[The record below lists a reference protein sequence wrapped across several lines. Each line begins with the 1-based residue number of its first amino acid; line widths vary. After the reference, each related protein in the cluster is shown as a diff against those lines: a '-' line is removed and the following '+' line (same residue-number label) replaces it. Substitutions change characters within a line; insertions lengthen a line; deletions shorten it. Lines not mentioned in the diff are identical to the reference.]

1 MKDPLA
7 GKYRKFYMREFQQAE
22 KVMKGRGGRLEWSQ
36 HDYQAFTYFEPGVS
50 LVSYPH
56 KTTAGNRHLRVR
68 DQGSKNKTL
77 AAQLMVALDSRAG
90 HTCTFSS
97 KG

>member
-1 MKDPLA
+1 MKDPRA
-7 GKYRKFYMREFQQAE
+7 GKYRKIYMDEFRKAGSIL
-22 KVMKGRGGRLEWSQ
+22 KGRGGCLEWSQ
-36 HDYQAFTYFEPGVS
+36 HDYQAFTYWEEGVS
-50 LVSYPH
+50 LVFYPH

-68 DQGSKNKTL
+68 DQGSKNKPL
-77 AAQLMVALDSRAG
+77 AAELMAALDSGAG